1 MQGREGGMASAPLSP
16 AQINPLQALQQAFCL
31 FKLGGELWLGEL
43 DQLAARQQGSSADGE
58 YLLRLGAGKLLMR
71 RYLEALPVFS
81 DHKKVIT
88 NFLDSPGTRVYN
100 GLAFSPTPTAGDVF
114 NMWVPPTVVP
124 APGDWRDLR
133 SFLLEV
139 ICAGDR
145 WAFRYLIRFLAHM
158 LQKPEEKPGIMI
170 VLLGGQGTGK
180 GTFFRLLQ
188 AIWSRTTLL
197 TVDVDHVIG
206 NFNAAIE
213 RNYVICMD
221 EALFAGDRKA
231 ADRLKSFVTEPT
243 VTIEQKHQPRRTI
256 QSVHRFFAASNH
268 DHFAQVDPDDR
279 RLLILR
285 VSDTRKG
292 EHLYWE
298 RIHRMIADPQ
308 VIAATVH
315 DLQRYQLQ
323 HFRVRQ
329 KPKTFAHMDQR
340 LKSLAGF
347 NRYWFEV
354 LQTGDLSPGS
364 PLGLSEPWQ
373 GSQFISSKQ
382 LMANWRDFERQARQ
396 FAPRQIKEVHDAIR
410 RLCPSATPVRTVQN
424 KVRTVQNKNQAR
436 GHQLPP
442 LPDARAEFE
451 KFMGGPI
458 QWTP

>member
-1 MQGREGGMASAPLSP
+1 
-16 AQINPLQALQQAFCL
+16 
-31 FKLGGELWLGEL
+31 
-43 DQLAARQQGSSADGE
+43 
-58 YLLRLGAGKLLMR
+58 
-71 RYLEALPVFS
+71 
-81 DHKKVIT
+81 
-88 NFLDSPGTRVYN
+88 LDSPGTRVYN

-133 SFLLEV
+133 CFLLEV

-158 LQKPEEKPGIMI
+158 LQRPEEKPGIMI

-373 GSQFISSKQ
+373 GSQFISTKQ

-396 FAPRQIKEVHDAIR
+396 FAPRQTKEVHDAIR
-410 RLCPSATPVRTVQN
+410 RLCPSAATVRTVQN
-424 KVRTVQNKNQAR
+424 NNQAR